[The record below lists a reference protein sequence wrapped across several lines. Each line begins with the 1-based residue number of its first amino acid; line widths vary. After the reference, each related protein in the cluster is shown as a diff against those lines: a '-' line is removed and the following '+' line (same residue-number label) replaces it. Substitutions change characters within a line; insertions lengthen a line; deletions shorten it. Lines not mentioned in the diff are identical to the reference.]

1 MLGGRTQPH
10 RSSLGRWKDLGVT
23 LESRSKGK
31 VGTMTPGW
39 EGGAPWTV
47 GRAWAEEAC
56 TGHLD
61 RKEEGAEQ
69 GVGGLSRQGEV
80 GAEQEGWADG
90 ARWARSRARSA
101 GGRGWECVSISTG

>member
-23 LESRSKGK
+23 LESRPKGK

-61 RKEEGAEQ
+61 RKEEGAEE
-69 GVGGLSRQGEV
+69 GG
-80 GAEQEGWADG
+80 QEGWADG

>member
-23 LESRSKGK
+23 LESRPKGK

-69 GVGGLSRQGEV
+69 GAGGLGRRGEV
-80 GAEQEGWADG
+80 GAEQG
-90 ARWARSRARSA
+90 AVSS
-101 GGRGWECVSISTG
+101 GRGWECVSISTG